1 MRDNAPL
8 AEQCGVDAPAR
19 SIYKPPVAER
29 YRSAIEF
36 TPSRASASFKPCDVR
51 GRVLRESNGEYKIG

>member
-19 SIYKPPVAER
+19 SIYKPPVADR

-36 TPSRASASFKPCDVR
+36 TPSRASAF
-51 GRVLRESNGEYKIG
+51 ESLVTFAAAF